1 MRAANGHPCGG
12 RWLFQPPYVW
22 TSNVQNAV
30 ETTAALPANT
40 PPSKQERWKAF
51 WVDVFVMNTF
61 SYVIAAPLELWIA
74 GMNWQAHLQARLIA
88 LPINSLIGRPYGL
101 WREFLI
107 RRTGMTEHSSA
118 FKRYWVDT
126 LVFLSFQLPVYVGI
140 LALSGADWY
149 GIMKAAGIAC
159 LLAGL
164 VGRPYGVYLD
174 FVRKLVGLKP
184 MTANP
189 T

>member
-1 MRAANGHPCGG
+1 M
-12 RWLFQPPYVW
+12 
-22 TSNVQNAV
+22 QNAA

-74 GMNWQAHLQARLIA
+74 GMSWQAHLQARLIA

-184 MTANP
+184 MTANSA
-189 T
+189 